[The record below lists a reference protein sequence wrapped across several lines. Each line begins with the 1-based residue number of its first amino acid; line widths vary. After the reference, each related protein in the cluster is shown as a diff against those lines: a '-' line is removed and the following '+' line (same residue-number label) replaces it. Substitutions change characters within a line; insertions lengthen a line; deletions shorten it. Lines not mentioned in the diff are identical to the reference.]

1 MNLSSSVM
9 YRYIYHVDLT
19 IDEYRFLFIGA
30 TFTIATALLRLAI
43 EVIQLCSHP
52 LEYLQDWVNW
62 LEIPLYLCSI
72 IFTFVFATPC
82 LCVYNWQWQIGA
94 IAVFLSWI
102 GLVSF
107 LQKWPV
113 TGVYIL
119 MFINIIQSFLKIAFL
134 ALLLVI
140 AFALPFYML
149 FFETDEMVSIL
160 HTPEQLDCGFHLS
173 LRSKPI
179 NVNEGCHITF
189 LSILLS
195 SIHNPDWIVYNGWRY
210 TVKYGVLHYTLR
222 HLLCHPSY

>member
-9 YRYIYHVDLT
+9 YPFIYHLDLT
-19 IDEYRFLFIGA
+19 IDEYQFLFVGA

-94 IAVFLSWI
+94 VAVFLSWI
-102 GLVSF
+102 TLISF

-140 AFALPFYML
+140 AFALPFFML
-149 FFETDEMVSIL
+149 FFEPDEMVSIL
-160 HTPEQLDCGFHLS
+160 CTPEQSYCSVCSS
-173 LRSKPI
+173 LQSK
-179 NVNEGCHITF
+179 NE
-189 LSILLS
+189 
-195 SIHNPDWIVYNGWRY
+195 
-210 TVKYGVLHYTLR
+210 
-222 HLLCHPSY
+222 